1 LVRVGVRVLLPQ
13 DSIPIGNTGSVV
25 RVVRVTPI
33 I

>member
-13 DSIPIGNTGSVV
+13 NPVFMVITGYVV